1 MSRPVKYSFYRVFFA
16 GCPVPLAVA
25 LMLGLLIALQTG
37 PAEARRYASI
47 VIDASNGRVLHAE
60 NPDRKAYPAS
70 LTKIMTLYMV
80 FEALENGALTMNSK
94 LKVSRRA
101 ARMPPSKL
109 GLRAGQTIKVKDAML
124 ALMTKSANDVAVT
137 VAEALGGTES
147 NFARLMT
154 RQARAL
160 GMSRTTFRNA
170 SGLPNGKQL
179 STARDMSKLARI
191 VLRKFPKYYKYF
203 STRSFTYRGRAYNN
217 HNKLLKSFLGT
228 DGIKTGYTHAS
239 GFNLVASAVRD
250 RRRLIGVV
258 FGGKTGRSRDKH
270 MKTLLTR
277 AFAKA
282 GKRGVTALVSA
293 PRRKPRGTGGRP
305 VTPVAEARTPS
316 ATPTPTPSAAAS
328 LAAASLAAARRVTIE
343 AKAANGGTQA
353 PAGGRPTANLPS
365 LQALVATPAPK
376 PAPRSGPESD
386 PIGARIA
393 SLIGAPRYRDIPKR
407 PAFDAPI
414 AAPGEGVEPPAYA
427 AIPTR
432 PDYRSAQGSSDS
444 PVPKPPRYGKIPRR
458 PDLAARADRPATADA
473 PATEVPRVAAG
484 SLGSFKIHKP
494 RQTAARHGTLWGVQV
509 GAFRHLPLAE
519 LTASEVARAAPAQLG
534 GMAIEISQAAT
545 GGGVYRARFTGAN
558 EDRARA
564 VCKHLQ
570 ARNISCVVVPPVSD
584 EG

>member
-1 MSRPVKYSFYRVFFA
+1 MSRLVRYLFYRVFFA
-16 GCPVPLAVA
+16 GRPVPLAAA

-80 FEALENGALTMNSK
+80 FEALENGELTMNSK

-282 GKRGVTALVSA
+282 GKRGVPVLVGA
-293 PRRKPRGTGGRP
+293 PRRKPRGAGGRP
-305 VTPVAEARTPS
+305 ATSVAEARTPREPAPS
-316 ATPTPTPSAAAS
+316 ATPSAAAS

-343 AKAANGGTQA
+343 AK
-353 PAGGRPTANLPS
+353 PANLPS
-365 LQALVATPAPK
+365 LQALVARPAPK
-376 PAPRSGPESD
+376 PGHESD

-393 SLIGAPRYRDIPKR
+393 LLTGAPRYRDIPKR

-458 PDLAARADRPATADA
+458 PNLAARADRPA

-519 LTASEVARAAPAQLG
+519 LTASEVARAASAQLG
-534 GMAIEISQAAT
+534 GMSIEISQAAT
-545 GGGVYRARFTGAN
+545 GGGIYRARFTGAN

-564 VCKHLQ
+564 VCKHLR

>member
-1 MSRPVKYSFYRVFFA
+1 MSRLVNYLFYRVFFA
-16 GCPVPLAVA
+16 VRPVSLAAA

-80 FEALENGALTMNSK
+80 FEALENGELTMNSK

-239 GFNLVASAVRD
+239 GFNLVASTVRD

-282 GKRGVTALVSA
+282 GKRGVPVLVGA
-293 PRRKPRGTGGRP
+293 PRRKPRGAGGRP
-305 VTPVAEARTPS
+305 ATSVAEARTPREP
-316 ATPTPTPSAAAS
+316 APSAAAS

-343 AKAANGGTQA
+343 AK
-353 PAGGRPTANLPS
+353 PANLPS
-365 LQALVATPAPK
+365 LQALVARPA
-376 PAPRSGPESD
+376 PESD

-393 SLIGAPRYRDIPKR
+393 SLTGAPRYREIPKR

-414 AAPGEGVEPPAYA
+414 AAPGGGVEPPAYA

-519 LTASEVARAAPAQLG
+519 LTASEVARAASAQLG

-545 GGGVYRARFTGAN
+545 GGGIYRARFTGAN

-570 ARNISCVVVPPVSD
+570 ARNISCIVVPPVSD

>member
-1 MSRPVKYSFYRVFFA
+1 MSQLVRYLFYRVFFA
-16 GCPVPLAVA
+16 VRPVSLAAA

-80 FEALENGALTMNSK
+80 FEALENGELTMNSK

-282 GKRGVTALVSA
+282 GKRGVPVLVGA
-293 PRRKPRGTGGRP
+293 PRRKPRGAGGRP
-305 VTPVAEARTPS
+305 ATSVAEARTPREP
-316 ATPTPTPSAAAS
+316 APSAAAS

-343 AKAANGGTQA
+343 AK
-353 PAGGRPTANLPS
+353 PANLPS
-365 LQALVATPAPK
+365 LQALVARPAPK
-376 PAPRSGPESD
+376 PGPESD

-393 SLIGAPRYRDIPKR
+393 LLTGAPRYRDIPKR

-427 AIPTR
+427 VIPTR

-494 RQTAARHGTLWGVQV
+494 RRTAARHGTLWGVQV

-519 LTASEVARAAPAQLG
+519 LTASEVARAASAQLG
-534 GMAIEISQAAT
+534 GMSIEISQAAT
-545 GGGVYRARFTGAN
+545 GGGIYRARFTGAN

-564 VCKHLQ
+564 VCKHLR

>member
-1 MSRPVKYSFYRVFFA
+1 M
-16 GCPVPLAVA
+16 PLAAA
-25 LMLGLLIALQTG
+25 LLLGMLIALQTG

-80 FEALENGALTMNSK
+80 FEALESGKLTMNSK

-109 GLRAGQTIKVKDAML
+109 GLWAGQTIKVKDAML
-124 ALMTKSANDVAVT
+124 ALMTKSANDVAVA

-170 SGLPNGKQL
+170 SGLPNSKQL

-203 STRSFTYRGRAYNN
+203 STRSFTYRGRAYSN

-250 RRRLIGVV
+250 NRRLIGVV

-282 GKRGVTALVSA
+282 GKRGVPALVSA
-293 PRRKPRGTGGRP
+293 PRRKPPGTDGRTGGHLA
-305 VTPVAEARTPS
+305 TLAAEAQARREPAPS
-316 ATPTPTPSAAAS
+316 ATPTPSATAS
-328 LAAASLAAARRVTIE
+328 LAAASLAAAQQVTSKGRRSPDGEPAEPSGSGGNARANARAQARSDRRANRI
-343 AKAANGGTQA
+343 ADRRAALPGYSQA
-353 PAGGRPTANLPS
+353 RGLQRPDRRARRRRRTAGLCRHPDAPRLPERPGFQRLAGAQAAAIRQDPA
-365 LQALVATPAPK
+365 
-376 PAPRSGPESD
+376 APRS
-386 PIGARIA
+386 
-393 SLIGAPRYRDIPKR
+393 
-407 PAFDAPI
+407 
-414 AAPGEGVEPPAYA
+414 
-427 AIPTR
+427 
-432 PDYRSAQGSSDS
+432 
-444 PVPKPPRYGKIPRR
+444 RR
-458 PDLAARADRPATADA
+458 
-473 PATEVPRVAAG
+473 AG
-484 SLGSFKIHKP
+484 
-494 RQTAARHGTLWGVQV
+494 
-509 GAFRHLPLAE
+509 
-519 LTASEVARAAPAQLG
+519 
-534 GMAIEISQAAT
+534 
-545 GGGVYRARFTGAN
+545 
-558 EDRARA
+558 
-564 VCKHLQ
+564 
-570 ARNISCVVVPPVSD
+570 
-584 EG
+584 

>member
-1 MSRPVKYSFYRVFFA
+1 M
-16 GCPVPLAVA
+16 PLAAA
-25 LMLGLLIALQTG
+25 LLLGMLIALQTG

-80 FEALENGALTMNSK
+80 FEALESGKLTMNSK

-109 GLRAGQTIKVKDAML
+109 GLRTGQTIKVKDAML
-124 ALMTKSANDVAVT
+124 ALMTKSANDVAVA

-154 RQARAL
+154 RKARAL
-160 GMSRTTFRNA
+160 GMSRTSFRNA
-170 SGLPNGKQL
+170 SGLPNSKQL

-250 RRRLIGVV
+250 NRRLIGVV

-270 MKTLLTR
+270 MKKLLTR

-282 GKRGVTALVSA
+282 GKRGVPALVSA
-293 PRRKPRGTGGRP
+293 PRRKPPGTDGRTGGRLA
-305 VTPVAEARTPS
+305 TLVAEAQARREPAPS
-316 ATPTPTPSAAAS
+316 ATAS
-328 LAAASLAAARRVTIE
+328 LAAASLAAAQQVTSK
-343 AKAANGGTQA
+343 AKPANGGTPA
-353 PAGGRPTANLPS
+353 PAGDRPTANLPS
-365 LQALVATPAPK
+365 LQALVATPGPK
-376 PAPRSGPESD
+376 RD

-393 SLIGAPRYRDIPKR
+393 SPTGAPHYRDIPKR
-407 PAFDAPI
+407 AAFNAPI
-414 AAPGEGVEPPAYA
+414 AAPGEGVEPPTYA

-432 PDYRSAQGSSDS
+432 PDYQSAQGSSDS
-444 PVPKPPRYGKIPRR
+444 PVPKPPQYGKIPRR
-458 PDLAARADRPATADA
+458 PDLAAQADRPATADA
-473 PATEVPRVAAG
+473 PATKAPRVAAN
-484 SLGSFKIHKP
+484 SLGGFKIHKP
-494 RQTAARHGTLWGVQV
+494 RRTAARHGTLWGVQV
-509 GAFRHLPLAE
+509 GAFRRLPLAE
-519 LTASEVARAAPAQLG
+519 LTASEVARAASAQLS

-545 GGGVYRARFTGAN
+545 GSGDIYRARFTGAN

-570 ARNISCVVVPPVSD
+570 AQNISCIVVPPVAN

>member
-1 MSRPVKYSFYRVFFA
+1 M
-16 GCPVPLAVA
+16 PLAAA
-25 LMLGLLIALQTG
+25 LLLGMLIALQTG

-80 FEALENGALTMNSK
+80 FEALESGKLAMNSK

-124 ALMTKSANDVAVT
+124 ALMTKSANDVAVA

-170 SGLPNGKQL
+170 SGLPNSKQL

-203 STRSFTYRGRAYNN
+203 STRSFTYRGRAYSN

-250 RRRLIGVV
+250 NRRLIGVV

-270 MKTLLTR
+270 MKKLLTR

-282 GKRGVTALVSA
+282 GKRGVPALVSA
-293 PRRKPRGTGGRP
+293 PRRKPPGTDGRTGGHLA
-305 VTPVAEARTPS
+305 TLVAEAQARREPAPS
-316 ATPTPTPSAAAS
+316 ATPTPSATPALSATAS
-328 LAAASLAAARRVTIE
+328 LAAASLAAAQQVTSK
-343 AKAANGGTQA
+343 AKPANGGTQA
-353 PAGGRPTANLPS
+353 PAGDRPTANLPS
-365 LQALVATPAPK
+365 LQALVATPTPTPGPK
-376 PAPRSGPESD
+376 RD

-393 SLIGAPRYRDIPKR
+393 SPTGAPHYRDIPKR
-407 PAFDAPI
+407 AAFNAPI

-432 PDYRSAQGSSDS
+432 PDYQSAQGSSDS
-444 PVPKPPRYGKIPRR
+444 PVPKPPQYGKIPRR
-458 PDLAARADRPATADA
+458 PDLATQPDLAAQADRPATADA
-473 PATEVPRVAAG
+473 PATKVPRVAAN

-509 GAFRHLPLAE
+509 GAFRRLPLAE
-519 LTASEVARAAPAQLG
+519 LTASEVARAASAQLS

-545 GGGVYRARFTGAN
+545 GSGDIYRARFTGAN

-570 ARNISCVVVPPVSD
+570 AQNISCIVVPPVAN